1 MAVRSSPTR
10 ATPSPRCPVTAQRA
24 GRGRDTES
32 CYAFRF
38 VDGQVADG
46 VVFVSDP
53 YRLDEFWA

>member
-1 MAVRSSPTR
+1 M
-10 ATPSPRCPVTAQRA
+10 TAQRA
-24 GRGRDTES
+24 VRGRDTES